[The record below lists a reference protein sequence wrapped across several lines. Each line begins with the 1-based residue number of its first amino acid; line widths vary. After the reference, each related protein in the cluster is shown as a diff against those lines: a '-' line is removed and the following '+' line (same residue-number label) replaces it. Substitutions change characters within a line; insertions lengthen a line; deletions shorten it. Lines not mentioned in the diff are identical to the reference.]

1 MDDFEFDKV
10 ILRNIMVLDTLMTYF
25 DKGIFGRPELK
36 MNLIITLGV
45 MLSKLALEKP
55 VNLK

>member
-25 DKGIFGRPELK
+25 DKGIVGQPELK